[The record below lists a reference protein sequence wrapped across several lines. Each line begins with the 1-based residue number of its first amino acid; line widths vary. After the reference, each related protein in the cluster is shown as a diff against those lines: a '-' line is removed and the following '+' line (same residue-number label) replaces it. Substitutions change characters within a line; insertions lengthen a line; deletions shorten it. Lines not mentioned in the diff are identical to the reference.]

1 MKIKNFVEKSM
12 VSSLYMVTA
21 SFQNSLEVELSELGI
36 NYVEALIL
44 SSLIFENEKE
54 NIGPTRLAN
63 VLGIKKA
70 RSSQALTRLQK
81 MGYVR
86 RELSMSDSRR
96 FQIVLQ
102 PLGRKRAMI
111 VVKMFNKMEENLED
125 ILGSTKATSIQKE
138 LRKLALS
145 LATSRK

>member
-1 MKIKNFVEKSM
+1 MKIKNFVEKSI

-111 VVKMFNKMEENLED
+111 VVKMFNKMEENLEN

-145 LATSRK
+145 LATSSK

>member
-1 MKIKNFVEKSM
+1 MKIKNFVEKSI

-86 RELSMSDSRR
+86 RELSTSDSRR

-111 VVKMFNKMEENLED
+111 VVKMFNKMEENLEN

-145 LATSRK
+145 LATSSK

>member
-1 MKIKNFVEKSM
+1 
-12 VSSLYMVTA
+12 MVTA

-145 LATSRK
+145 LATS

>member
-1 MKIKNFVEKSM
+1 MKIKNFVEKSI

-111 VVKMFNKMEENLED
+111 VVKMFNKMEENLEN